1 MDSSKNK
8 MKVEIWSDVVC
19 PFCYIGKRK
28 FEAALSEFKESSNL
42 EITWKSF
49 QLSPDTRTDPGKNIH
64 QYLAE
69 HKRISL
75 EQAKSLNNQVTNMAK
90 QVGLVF
96 NFDQA
101 IPVNTFNAH
110 RFLHLA
116 KQHGLQEEAEEKLFK
131 AYFTDGKNTDDLQTL
146 MLIGNE
152 IGLDPADVKQVLE
165 SNQYT
170 DEVRQDVADAHK
182 LGIRGVPF
190 FLVDRKYAVSGAQ
203 DSKVFLET
211 LEKAFIVWRKENPQ
225 STFEIAEGDFCSPD
239 GNCNQA

>member
-1 MDSSKNK
+1 MDSSINK

-28 FEAALSEFKESSNL
+28 FEAAMSEFKESSNI

-49 QLSPDTRTDPGKNIH
+49 QLSPETRTDPGKNIH

-116 KQHGLQEEAEEKLFK
+116 KQHGLQDDAEEKLFK
-131 AYFTDGKNTDDLQTL
+131 AYFTDGKNTDDTQTL
-146 MLIGNE
+146 MLIGSE
-152 IGLDPADVKQVLE
+152 IGLDPAEVKQVLE
-165 SNQYT
+165 SNQYA
-170 DEVRQDVADAHK
+170 DEVQQDVTDAHK

-203 DSKVFLET
+203 DSKVFLDT
-211 LEKAFIVWRKENPQ
+211 LEKAFAAWRKENPQ
-225 STFEIAEGDFCSPD
+225 STVEITEGDFCSPD
-239 GNCNQA
+239 GNCNQS

>member
-1 MDSSKNK
+1 MDSSINK

-28 FEAALSEFKESSNL
+28 LEAALSEFKEASSI

-49 QLSPDTRTDPGKNIH
+49 QLSPETRTDPGKNIH

-75 EQAKSLNNQVTNMAK
+75 EQAKSLNNQVTNLAK

-110 RFLHLA
+110 RVLHLA

-131 AYFTDGKNTDDLQTL
+131 AYFTDGKNSDDPQTL
-146 MLIGNE
+146 MHLGSGIS
-152 IGLDPADVKQVLE
+152 LDPAEVKQVLE
-165 SNQYT
+165 SNQYA
-170 DEVRQDVADAHK
+170 DEVRQDVAEAHK
-182 LGIRGVPF
+182 LGVRGVPF

-211 LEKAFIVWRKENPQ
+211 LEKAFTAWRKENPQ
-225 STFEIAEGDFCSPD
+225 STIEITEGDTCSPD
-239 GNCNQA
+239 GVCN